1 MNVWGDECL
10 KLGRGWWM
18 SEVMNVGVM
27 NVGQSSGRNL
37 SGLGALQWGPR
48 FWLRSVWGSLGQVSW
63 ETIDLLVWFGHLVIL
78 AVYCYLGIQTNVVWL
93 QHQIWSP
100 EWGDLPSLPVGC
112 GHRNARSRL
121 DTGGIWRKGGNA
133 MQGNLTFA
141 GGGSSVHAW
150 AHGGQWTKCEER
162 SDQVGP
168 DPESWR
174 NYKVGEVLGTSWLVD
189 RFPDFTFMRVMQQKN
204 CFLLNAFI
212 YPTFWND
219 QLGLNSFF
227 SGTSHGLARPPHTR

>member
-1 MNVWGDECL
+1 MGNNRPTSMIRAPGNTSSILLSWYPDQCSMIATSDLVTWVRRSSELAGWLWTPECT
-10 KLGRGWWM
+10 
-18 SEVMNVGVM
+18 
-27 NVGQSSGRNL
+27 L
-37 SGLGALQWGPR
+37 S
-48 FWLRSVWGSLGQVSW
+48 V
-63 ETIDLLVWFGHLVIL
+63 
-78 AVYCYLGIQTNVVWL
+78 
-93 QHQIWSP
+93 
-100 EWGDLPSLPVGC
+100 
-112 GHRNARSRL
+112 GHRWNL
-121 DTGGIWRKGGNA
+121 KKGRQCNE
-133 MQGNLTFA
+133 GNLTFA